1 VPADKLDAALLYG
14 RLGWRIFPCHSI
26 IPGPACSC
34 GRVACKSPS
43 KHPRT
48 RRGLLDATDDEAT
61 IRRWWTQWPDANIA
75 LATGSGIAVFDIDGA
90 EGEAEFKALVAIH
103 GAVPSTL
110 AAQTGHGHHLVFATR
125 PGAGEVR
132 SSARGNVHVRGE
144 GGYIIVAPSDHI
156 SGRKYQ
162 WINKVTPASLP
173 DWLRQWSQ
181 GYEISRN
188 NVGRDAVQ
196 HAVRSAPQSF
206 EALGP
211 LPAHLQIHQSLQPDV
226 TSRASEALRG
236 SWTPAEQARLIS
248 ALSAIPVKAC
258 GYDEFLKIGFALH
271 SLGWD
276 RPDGTSI
283 AFEIWDSWCAQSEHH
298 NTAGLE
304 AKWKGFDRSARGGVS
319 IASIYHLARMAG
331 WGGGA
336 PSPLVA
342 DSGEVRAPPGDPTNP
357 PAGPSHLNGHANG
370 VKALPAFFSTAP
382 SQIFFPDLND
392 KSQPRATM
400 LNAKVAIGAL
410 GLDCRYDLFHNR
422 MLVAGEL
429 ISKWNS
435 AELSDHV
442 AVMIR
447 DIIRYKFGFDP
458 NKANVQDACEAL
470 CLARRFDPV
479 LDYLDGL
486 QWDGRPRLDR
496 WMADYLGA
504 ADTPLNRAIARL
516 SLIAAVRRARC
527 PGTKFDQI
535 IVLEGPQGQ
544 GKSEAIEILAG
555 PDNFSDQ
562 SILGVNDRKQQE
574 LTEGVWLYEIG
585 ELNGIRR
592 ADIEHIKAFASRKTD
607 RARPAYGH
615 YMISQPRRTVF
626 FASCNRDDYLQDD
639 TGNRR
644 FWPVA
649 VTRLA
654 LTALRRDRDQ
664 LWAEAAAQEAG
675 NASHVLPEALWAAA
689 GEEQNKRM
697 AGDTWL
703 ELIHRYLNLPERIK
717 HDVNVTDVLC
727 DNQFIGMKPDAVKQS
742 DAIKAGR
749 VLSAL
754 RFERYQKRLD
764 DGTRVWRYRRQ
775 DPG

>member
-1 VPADKLDAALLYG
+1 MGK
-14 RLGWRIFPCHSI
+14 
-26 IPGPACSC
+26 
-34 GRVACKSPS
+34 
-43 KHPRT
+43 
-48 RRGLLDATDDEAT
+48 
-61 IRRWWTQWPDANIA
+61 
-75 LATGSGIAVFDIDGA
+75 
-90 EGEAEFKALVAIH
+90 
-103 GAVPSTL
+103 
-110 AAQTGHGHHLVFATR
+110 
-125 PGAGEVR
+125 
-132 SSARGNVHVRGE
+132 VHVRGE
-144 GGYIIVAPSDHI
+144 GGYIILPPSQHI
-156 SGRKYQ
+156 SGETYTWVRT
-162 WINKVTPASLP
+162 VPMAPLP

-181 GYEISRN
+181 GYEITKKVASTFA
-188 NVGRDAVQ
+188 GMGQ
-196 HAVRSAPQSF
+196 
-206 EALGP
+206 
-211 LPAHLQIHQSLQPDV
+211 LPAYLQGKSVKDISKL
-226 TSRASEALRG
+226 ASEAIKTV
-236 SWTPAEQARLIS
+236 WTPAEQARLIS
-248 ALSAIPVKAC
+248 ALSAIPVKSC

-271 SLGWD
+271 SLDWD

-304 AKWKGFDRSARGGVS
+304 AKWKGFDRSARGDVS
-319 IASIYHLARMAG
+319 IASIYHMARATG
-331 WGGGA
+331 WNGGA
-336 PSPLVA
+336 PAVAASEAPAQLDRDASPNA
-342 DSGEVRAPPGDPTNP
+342 T
-357 PAGPSHLNGHANG
+357 HLNGHANG

-435 AELSDHV
+435 TELSDHV

-479 LDYLDGL
+479 LDYLDSL

-562 SILGVNDRKQQE
+562 SILGVDDRKQQE

-649 VTRLA
+649 VTRLDLA
-654 LTALRRDRDQ
+654 ALRRDRDQ